1 MCQTRTRVELLM
13 LFVIVVLV
21 SSKCGSTPSPNEY
34 RGTIYYAGDNGI
46 WKMTL
51 PDKEISLV
59 ADVRITTGLNLSP
72 DRKWLTYYDSIS
84 RDGEWLSSL
93 WVVSVQGG
101 EPIQVSDDV
110 PWIASSWEDEWL
122 RYTELSDF
130 HTDPDKGY
138 AVPSHSATYVFN
150 PETKERRLESEIGSP
165 PEPAVA
171 QPGDCQR
178 LAIAPAN
185 HDDAVEKCLDAEGSG
200 FLRVINLDGT
210 NPITIPVHFKDGA
223 VAWSNDGEWL
233 AFGGGESQ
241 PGMPRPFLWSRRSD
255 DIWQV
260 GSETT
265 QSDYIFSDPVWSPD
279 NQWLAFNSSNES
291 LCVVEVENGDIKC
304 FKGYLSAIGTA
315 PEWSPD
321 SRAIIV
327 ASNRIGKLVMGD
339 ADLIWDLFIISVPDG
354 AVTRITDDS
363 SESKGELWPIWVP

>member
-1 MCQTRTRVELLM
+1 
-13 LFVIVVLV
+13 
-21 SSKCGSTPSPNEY
+21 
-34 RGTIYYAGDNGI
+34 
-46 WKMTL
+46 
-51 PDKEISLV
+51 
-59 ADVRITTGLNLSP
+59 
-72 DRKWLTYYDSIS
+72 
-84 RDGEWLSSL
+84 
-93 WVVSVQGG
+93 
-101 EPIQVSDDV
+101 
-110 PWIASSWEDEWL
+110 
-122 RYTELSDF
+122 
-130 HTDPDKGY
+130 
-138 AVPSHSATYVFN
+138 
-150 PETKERRLESEIGSP
+150 
-165 PEPAVA
+165 
-171 QPGDCQR
+171 
-178 LAIAPAN
+178 
-185 HDDAVEKCLDAEGSG
+185 
-200 FLRVINLDGT
+200 VINLDGT